1 MYWQV
6 ELVTGGLLNVLPLD
20 GPAVPCAGPCPAV
33 HSAGPRWNEENNS
46 ENKDENNFE

>member
-20 GPAVPCAGPCPAV
+20 GPAGPSGWHGPAV
-33 HSAGPRWNEENNS
+33 RGVGPRWNEENNS
-46 ENKDENNFE
+46 ENKDGNNL